1 MALSDLKVKAAKA
14 QAKPYKLTDGRG
26 LYLLVQA
33 NGAKLW
39 RFNYRFA
46 GKQKTLALGV
56 YPDVPLATARK
67 KLEKAREQTA
77 NGEDPA
83 VTKQA
88 HKAARVAEVVDSFEA
103 VTREWFAK
111 FMADKAKSHSSKI
124 MSRFERDIFP
134 WIGSRPIAQIQP
146 QELLKVLRKTE
157 KRGTLETAHRE
168 LQNCGQVFRYGV
180 ATGRCPSD
188 PSRDL
193 KGAIAPWRPQHY
205 PTITDPKEIGD
216 LLRAMDGYDGAQITG
231 YALRLAPL
239 LFVRPGELRR
249 AEWNEIDFD
258 KAEWRIPAAKM
269 KARVIHIVPLSTQA
283 LVIIRELQKLT
294 GKKKYLFHSVR
305 SAVEPMSENTIN
317 AALRRLDY
325 SKEQITGHG
334 FRSMASTILNEQ
346 GWNRDAIERQLA
358 HGERNQVRAAY
369 NYAEFMPE
377 RRKMMQAW
385 GDYLDTLRETDI
397 AQNN

>member
-1 MALSDLKVKAAKA
+1 MALSDLKVKGAKA
-14 QAKPYKLTDGRG
+14 QSKPYKLTDGRG
-26 LYLLVQA
+26 LYLLIQA

-39 RFNYRFA
+39 RFNYRFS
-46 GKQKTLALGV
+46 GKQKTLALGG
-56 YPDVPLATARK
+56 YPDVPLAAARK
-67 KLEKAREQTA
+67 KLDKAREQIA

-83 VTKQA
+83 ATKQA
-88 HKAARVAEVVDSFEA
+88 NKATSVAESIDSFEA
-103 VTREWFAK
+103 VMREWFEK

-124 MSRFERDIFP
+124 MSRFERDLFP

-146 QELLKVLRKTE
+146 QELLKVLRRTE

-193 KGAIAPWRPQHY
+193 KGALAPWRPKHY
-205 PTITDPKEIGD
+205 PTITDSKAIGE
-216 LLRAMDGYDGAQITG
+216 LLRAMDSYDGAQITA

-249 AEWNEIDFD
+249 AEWSEIDFD

-283 LVIIRELQKLT
+283 IGLIRELQKLT

-305 SAVEPMSENTIN
+305 SVLEPMSENTIN

-369 NYAEFMPE
+369 NYAEFMPD

-385 GDYLDTLRETDI
+385 ADYLDTLRE
-397 AQNN
+397 AASS